1 MTEAWNDLH
10 MLVPVQVDPYMIVEH
25 MRMNASYEEIF
36 DLVVAI
42 DEAMADWDFTKLI
55 IEYAKEQK
63 KLLKAEMRET
73 Y

>member
-10 MLVPVQVDPYMIVEH
+10 MLVPVQIDPYMIVEH

-36 DLVVAI
+36 DLIVAI

-63 KLLKAEMRET
+63 KLLKAEMRDAH
-73 Y
+73 